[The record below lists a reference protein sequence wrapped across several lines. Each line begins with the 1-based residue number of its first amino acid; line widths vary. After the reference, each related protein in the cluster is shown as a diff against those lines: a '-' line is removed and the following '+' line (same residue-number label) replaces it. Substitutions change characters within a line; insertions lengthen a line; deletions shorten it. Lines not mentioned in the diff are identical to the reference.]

1 MSYIQREL
9 DKIETA
15 IRNTENGPTLDCLRV
30 AQQSLHWALD
40 PDCISSPSKYLN
52 KFHGTALAPTDGT
65 GIVLEEL
72 PAAPVAQSN

>member
-15 IRNTENGPTLDCLRV
+15 IRNTEDGPTLDCLRV

-40 PDCISSPSKYLN
+40 PDCVSSPSKYLN
-52 KFHGTALAPTDGT
+52 KFHGTDLAPTAGM
-65 GIVLEEL
+65 GIVFEEL
-72 PAAPVAQSN
+72 PAAPAQQSN